1 MNDRLELQGTL
12 AGTLLEGLVPGYGL
26 KPFTLAE
33 GEQAMRWPSGI
44 RDVENR
50 MALGGF
56 YGFSV
61 ITGKYKLGKSIAAF
75 ASAALAAES
84 GLRVVYVD
92 AELDAMQLT
101 TRMQRFGGADWW
113 AHNKSRFT
121 IRMLMGP
128 SSLQTLVD
136 DIAAQLEPD
145 TDRVLVVLD
154 SISRVAER
162 IEMHN
167 RIATREKGNYSR
179 AIDYWAALSMVT
191 NWCAKVRRLAPTR
204 IGVLVTSEENS
215 HGTSKGQKIEY
226 AGDMSLRV
234 KGRANSD
241 IVDLSVPFSREGGE
255 GELGPYTREWRATR
269 FVPVDRQLRL
279 VGQDDDR

>member
-1 MNDRLELQGTL
+1 MNEKALFAGTL
-12 AGTLLEGLVPGYGL
+12 AGTLLEGLAPSYGIS
-26 KPFTLAE
+26 PFTLGE
-33 GEQAMRWPSGI
+33 GEAAMRWPSGI

-50 MALGGF
+50 IALGGF

-75 ASAALAAES
+75 ASAALAAEA
-84 GLRVVYVD
+84 GIRVVYVD
-92 AELDAMQLT
+92 AELDALQLT

-113 AHNKSRFT
+113 ARNKARFT

-145 TDRVLVVLD
+145 TDRLLVVLD

-167 RIATREKGNYSR
+167 RIAPREKGNYAR
-179 AIDYWAALSMVT
+179 GIDYWAALGMVT

-226 AGDMSLRV
+226 AGDMALRV

-241 IVDLSVPFSREGGE
+241 VVDLSVPFSREGGE

-269 FVPVDRQLRL
+269 FVPVETQMRL
-279 VGQDDDR
+279 VKGEDDW